1 MSYLGWS
8 TVLRVRAKSRLPLEP
23 RWEPVVRPMPWM
35 ADPRH
40 QTGKPLTGSLSYC
53 SWGAGAQLQSVST
66 GELQAGALLPERET
80 VMSRPGWE
88 REHGTQAKVTSDGKP
103 FIDGVHTKTW
113 C

>member
-1 MSYLGWS
+1 M
-8 TVLRVRAKSRLPLEP
+8 
-23 RWEPVVRPMPWM
+23 RPMPWM

-88 REHGTQAKVTSDGKP
+88 REHGTQAKVTS
-103 FIDGVHTKTW
+103 
-113 C
+113 